1 MKRAFTLSIRSKLT
15 LIVMT
20 TVGAALCLAIVAL
33 VVFDQLSFSAR
44 LQQGAV
50 MSAQIIANSSREALS
65 LRDARAAR
73 KNLLA
78 LSADPHLVAATI
90 YDGDG
95 RAFARFI
102 RAGWKTPLP
111 ETWSGNE
118 ITFDR
123 EFLAVSQPVVMNR
136 RRLGTVLLQADFGGL
151 RERRRNDAWVGGGVL
166 LLALGVGYG
175 LAMRLQRVISQ
186 PIQELAQASRTIA
199 ANKNYAVRVPKHA
212 EDELGQLVDGYN
224 EMLAQIEARDAALQQ
239 THAELEN
246 RVRDRTRELFEA
258 NRSLRN
264 EVSAH
269 RQAQE
274 ESDALRA
281 RLQLAYENLS
291 REAEERIV
299 VQEALSRS
307 EERFSKAFR
316 ASPVPLAILTR
327 GGGTFMDVNDR
338 FTELVGQQRG
348 EIVGSTLFS
357 LPLWNVPETRARIEQ
372 LLAEGHPLRN
382 WECRIAGAGKESRA
396 ALLSAE
402 SFSLGS
408 EACVLLMTEDI
419 SERMNLE
426 GQLRQVQKM
435 DAIGQ
440 LAAGVAH
447 DFNNLLTIIQGYTQM
462 VLVMQTPGAGV
473 IRDAL
478 EKVISATKRAGQ
490 LTGQLLTFSRKQV
503 AQPKSLDLNQ
513 IVTNVAAMLQPLLGE
528 NVRLTWSPAASL
540 PTIMGDSGMVE
551 QLLVNLAVN
560 ARDAMVRGGDLLVST
575 FTCEIDAS
583 YLQARPQAG
592 AGRFVC
598 LQVADSGCGMD
609 AETRERIFEPF
620 FTTKSVGKGT
630 GLGLATV
637 YGIVKQ
643 HRGWVE
649 VASQV
654 GVGTTFKIFLPAAK
668 TAATATESDEDH
680 ERIRGG
686 NETIFVV
693 EDEPAVRELVSR
705 ILRTYGYQIVE
716 AAYGKEA
723 LNLWE
728 RTSPKPAMLL
738 TDMMMP
744 EGMTGWELA
753 ERLRV
758 ETPDLRVVYTSG
770 YSPELFGGE
779 VKLKDRANFLPK
791 PFHPRA
797 LAKTV
802 RHCLDN

>member
-1 MKRAFTLSIRSKLT
+1 MKTAATLSIRNKLT
-15 LIVMT
+15 LIVVT
-20 TVGAALCLAIVAL
+20 TVGVTSCLALVAM
-33 VVFDQLSFSAR
+33 VVFDQMSFSAR
-44 LQQGAV
+44 IRQDAEV
-50 MSAQIIANSSREALS
+50 SAQIIANNSREALS
-65 LRDARAAR
+65 LGDAKAAR
-73 KNLLA
+73 KNLFA
-78 LSADPHLVAATI
+78 LSADPHLGAAVI
-90 YDGDG
+90 YDKDG
-95 RAFARFI
+95 KVFARFV
-102 RAGWKTPLP
+102 RAGWKMPLP
-111 ETWSGNE
+111 ETWSGHALA
-118 ITFDR
+118 FDR
-123 EFLAVSQPVVMNR
+123 EHLTVSQTVVMSG
-136 RRLGTVLLQADFGGL
+136 RRLGTVLLQADLGGL
-151 RERRRNDAWVGGGVL
+151 QERRRNGVRVGAGVL

-175 LAMRLQRVISQ
+175 LAMRLQRFIAQ
-186 PIQELAQASRTIA
+186 PILELAEASRA
-199 ANKNYAVRVPKHA
+199 VVAKKNYTVRVPKHA
-212 EDELGQLVDGYN
+212 NDELGQFVDGYN

-239 THAELEN
+239 THATLEH
-246 RVRDRTRELFEA
+246 RVSDRTHELFEA
-258 NRSLRN
+258 NRSLRS
-264 EVSAH
+264 EVAAH

-281 RLQLAYENLS
+281 KLQLAYENLQH
-291 REAEERIV
+291 EASARIA

-327 GGGTFMDVNDR
+327 GGGTFMDVNER
-338 FTELVGQQRG
+338 FTELVGKKRE
-348 EIVGSTLFS
+348 EIVGGTLFS
-357 LPLWNVPETRARIEQ
+357 LPLWTVPETRARIEQ
-372 LLAEGHPLRN
+372 LLTDGEPLRN
-382 WECRIAGAGKESRA
+382 WESRIAGIGKESRA

-402 SFSLGS
+402 SFQLGS

-419 SERMNLE
+419 SERANLE

-447 DFNNLLTIIQGYTQM
+447 DFNNMLTIIQGYTQM
-462 VLVMQTPGAGV
+462 VLVMQTGEGGV
-473 IRDAL
+473 IREAL
-478 EKVISATKRAGQ
+478 EKVISATQRAAKI
-490 LTGQLLTFSRKQV
+490 TGQLLTFSRKQV

-513 IVTNVAAMLQPLLGE
+513 VVTNVTGMLQPLLGE
-528 NVRLTWSPAASL
+528 TIRLKWSPAANL
-540 PTIMGDSGMVE
+540 PTIMGDSGMLE

-560 ARDAMVRGGDLLVST
+560 ASDAMARGGDLLVST
-575 FTCEIDAS
+575 FACDIDAS
-583 YLQARPQAG
+583 YLQARPQAN

-609 AETRERIFEPF
+609 AEIRERIFEPF

-668 TAATATESDEDH
+668 MEMTSAEGDGVG

-693 EDEPAVRELVSR
+693 EDEPAFRELVSK

-716 AAYGKEA
+716 AAHGKEA
-723 LNLWE
+723 LNIWE

-738 TDMMMP
+738 TDVMMP

-758 ETPDLRVVYTSG
+758 ETPDLKVVYTSG

-779 VKLKDRANFLPK
+779 VQLHNRANFLPK